1 MTISPIVI
9 FIITAAAVIGYRF
22 ISVCNYTKFSINL
35 VSRPVIIYDS
45 MYCGG
50 MIFFVL
56 YTLYLIPNNYVI
68 FPSLGLYAIG
78 PKYIIVY
85 VSAIFASYLPHLLNF
100 FIFKDETKYLK
111 IEMENQSDSL
121 FLTILN
127 SIEEGYLVEL
137 TLKNGEIFVGFLPK
151 SLTFRYKYVDLI
163 PYASGICGNDT
174 RITKITRKYWILYSE
189 LAGPSTNP
197 IEYSTH
203 RISIMAE
210 EILTARRFDPR
221 IYSFFE
227 EDSLATRGAVHI
239 SW

>member
-1 MTISPIVI
+1 MSISPIII

-22 ISVCNYTKFSINL
+22 ISICNYTKFSVNL
-35 VSRPVIIYDS
+35 ISRPVIIYDS
-45 MYCGG
+45 IYCGG
-50 MIFFVL
+50 VIFFVL

-68 FPSLGLYAIG
+68 FPSLSLYSIG
-78 PKYIIVY
+78 PEYIIVY
-85 VSAIFASYLPHLLNF
+85 FSIFAASYLPHLLNF
-100 FIFKDETKYLK
+100 LIFKDEAKYLK

-137 TLKNGEIFVGFLPK
+137 TLKNGEIFIGFPPK

-174 RITKITRKYWILYSE
+174 KIAKITRKYWVLYSE
-189 LAGPSTNP
+189 PGGQSTNP

-203 RISIMAE
+203 RISIKAE

-221 IYSFFE
+221 IYSFLE
-227 EDSLATRGAVHI
+227 EDS
-239 SW
+239 